1 MPRDVPTLFMSH
13 DWPISIPHYGNVP
26 RLLRTKPFFKQ
37 EVETNTLGSP
47 PLLELLDTLQPEYWF
62 AAHLHVKFAAVYP
75 HDQKSLAPNPNSVG
89 LGGTGWQIEPP
100 IEEAPAVVVP
110 VANPDEIDID
120 DDEFDDPPI
129 SASNPGQTANEEEI
143 VIDMEDVSPE
153 EAKLDLKVDESV
165 DLVEAARKGSDPS
178 AAENVIGVPEAT
190 VSSLA
195 PVSAESITS
204 NGVSSIAGLAENG
217 GAVEENGRVTKF
229 LALDKPGGSREF
241 IQVSPVT
248 TVQVA
253 SPAIRGQKIG
263 SS

>member
-1 MPRDVPTLFMSH
+1 MVMSH

-75 HDQKSLAPNPNSVG
+75 HDQKSLSLGTSVRP
-89 LGGTGWQIEPP
+89 GGPSRQIEPP
-100 IEEAPAVVVP
+100 VEEAPAVVVP

-129 SASNPGQTANEEEI
+129 SASNPSQPANEEEI

-153 EAKLDLKVDESV
+153 DAKLDLKVDESV

-178 AAENVIGVPEAT
+178 AAENVIGVPEST

-217 GAVEENGRVTKF
+217 GGVEENSRVTKF

-248 TVQVA
+248 TVQVTN
-253 SPAIRGQKIG
+253 PAIREQKIG